1 MWFSP
6 AYLIFKTRSI
16 TAIILRRARSRAPY
30 PPTRLNSARTSYQ
43 VIDMVDVGEKTP
55 ELTLFDMNLK
65 QRSLKEFR
73 GKKLILAFFP
83 GAFTSVC
90 KKEMCTL
97 RDDLVKLEKL
107 DAQVVGVSVN
117 DPFSLRGFHEDNA
130 LNFPLLSDYTREA
143 IKIYGVELPNF
154 AGLEGYTVAKRSV
167 FVIDREGV
175 LRWKWVSD
183 NPGKEPDYAEI
194 RIQLEKF

>member
-1 MWFSP
+1 
-6 AYLIFKTRSI
+6 
-16 TAIILRRARSRAPY
+16 
-30 PPTRLNSARTSYQ
+30 
-43 VIDMVDVGEKTP
+43 MVNVGEKTP

-83 GAFTSVC
+83 GAFTGVC

-97 RDDLVKLEKL
+97 RDDLAKLEKL

-143 IKIYGVELPNF
+143 IRIYGVELTNF
-154 AGLEGYTVAKRSV
+154 AGLKGYTVAKRSI
-167 FVIDREGV
+167 FVIDREGI

-183 NPGKEPDYAEI
+183 DPGTEPDYAEI
-194 RIQLEKF
+194 RRQLGEF

>member
-1 MWFSP
+1 
-6 AYLIFKTRSI
+6 
-16 TAIILRRARSRAPY
+16 
-30 PPTRLNSARTSYQ
+30 
-43 VIDMVDVGEKTP
+43 MVDVGEKTP

-73 GKKLILAFFP
+73 GKKMILAFFP
-83 GAFTSVC
+83 GAFTGVC

-97 RDDLVKLEKL
+97 RDDLAKLEKL

-143 IKIYGVELPNF
+143 IRIYGVELTNF
-154 AGLEGYTVAKRSV
+154 AGLKGYTVAKRSI
-167 FVIDREGV
+167 FVIDREGI
-175 LRWKWVSD
+175 LRWKWVSND
-183 NPGKEPDYAEI
+183 PGTELDYAEI
-194 RIQLEKF
+194 RRQLGKF

>member
-1 MWFSP
+1 
-6 AYLIFKTRSI
+6 
-16 TAIILRRARSRAPY
+16 
-30 PPTRLNSARTSYQ
+30 
-43 VIDMVDVGEKTP
+43 MVDVGVKTP
-55 ELTLFDMNLK
+55 ELTLFDMSFK

-97 RDDLVKLEKL
+97 RDDLAKLEKL
-107 DAQVVGVSVN
+107 EAQVVGVSVN

-130 LNFPLLSDYTREA
+130 LNFPLLSDYNREA

-167 FVIDREGV
+167 FVIDKEGV

-183 NPGKEPDYAEI
+183 NPGTEPDYSEI
-194 RIQLEKF
+194 RRQLE

>member
-1 MWFSP
+1 
-6 AYLIFKTRSI
+6 
-16 TAIILRRARSRAPY
+16 
-30 PPTRLNSARTSYQ
+30 
-43 VIDMVDVGEKTP
+43 VIDLVDVGDKTP
-55 ELTLFDMNLK
+55 ELTLFDLNFK

-97 RDDLVKLEKL
+97 RDDLAKLEKL
-107 DAQVVGVSVN
+107 DAQVIGVSVN

-143 IKIYGVELPNF
+143 IKIYGIELPNF
-154 AGLEGYTVAKRSV
+154 AGLEGYTVAKRSI
-167 FVIDREGV
+167 FVIDKEGI

-183 NPGKEPDYAEI
+183 NPGVEPDYAEI
-194 RIQLEKF
+194 RRQMEKF

>member
-1 MWFSP
+1 
-6 AYLIFKTRSI
+6 
-16 TAIILRRARSRAPY
+16 
-30 PPTRLNSARTSYQ
+30 
-43 VIDMVDVGEKTP
+43 MVDVGEKTP
-55 ELTLFDMNLK
+55 ELTLFDLNLK

-83 GAFTSVC
+83 GAFTSAC

-97 RDDLVKLEKL
+97 RDDLAKLEKL

-117 DPFSLRGFHEDNA
+117 DPFSLRGFYEDNA

-143 IKIYGVELPNF
+143 IKTYGVEMSNF
-154 AGLEGYTVAKRSV
+154 AGLNGYTVAKRSV
-167 FVIDREGV
+167 FVIDKEGV

-183 NPGKEPDYAEI
+183 NPGTEPDYTEI
-194 RIQLEKF
+194 RRQLEKL

>member
-1 MWFSP
+1 
-6 AYLIFKTRSI
+6 
-16 TAIILRRARSRAPY
+16 
-30 PPTRLNSARTSYQ
+30 
-43 VIDMVDVGEKTP
+43 MVEVGEKTK

-65 QRSLKEFR
+65 LRSLKEFR
-73 GKKLILAFFP
+73 GKKLVLAFFP
-83 GAFTSVC
+83 GAFTSAC

-97 RDDLVKLEKL
+97 RDDLAKLEKL

-143 IKIYGVELPNF
+143 IRIFGVELPNF
-154 AGLEGYTVAKRSV
+154 AGLKGYTVAKRSV
-167 FVIDREGV
+167 FVIDEEGI

-183 NPGKEPDYAEI
+183 NPGMEPDYAEI
-194 RIQLEKF
+194 QRQLGKF